1 MQRRFPGM
9 PDTHARGVSNR
20 RWGIVT
26 QTVLLA
32 TAIAAIAVLV
42 AGIAAAPF
50 VRGAAVAEATG
61 ALGRLAD
68 LTAAYV
74 DRPNARMPRDR
85 LLARPLERILREE
98 GVTGFLVAPDSALPP
113 GLSEQAFVR
122 ILNGESVSE
131 SGVGADGRRI
141 LLEGRPVPQG
151 AVVLT
156 QPVDVASAATGL
168 FLTRIAA
175 ALGLG
180 LLIAVGIAFLVAR
193 RLSRPLR
200 EAQGVA
206 HRMAE
211 GQRQE
216 RLEPRG
222 PTEVADI
229 ADALNALN
237 SALVVSEGRQ
247 REFLLSVS
255 HELRT
260 PLTAVRG
267 YGEALADE
275 LLPSEEVPSVG
286 TTIAAEASRLNRLVN
301 DLLDLARMGA
311 VDFRITTTDID
322 AREILDEAGRVWRD
336 RCEREG
342 VVLTVDDIPEP
353 VGVRGDAMRIR
364 QILDNLMENALRVSP
379 QGSSIHMGLHQDP
392 AISGGRY
399 AVFEVRDSGP
409 GLTEDDRTVAFE
421 PGALHERYRGVRPVG
436 TGLGLALVQR
446 LASSMGGSATVT
458 SSPGHG
464 TSFWIR
470 IPIDESS

>member
-1 MQRRFPGM
+1 MADESQRKRL
-9 PDTHARGVSNR
+9 
-20 RWGIVT
+20 GIVT

-32 TAIAAIAVLV
+32 SAIAAIAVLV
-42 AGIAAAPF
+42 AGVAAAPF
-50 VRGAAVAEATG
+50 VQGASVAEATG

-68 LTAAYV
+68 LTSVYV
-74 DRPNARMPRDR
+74 DRRDARAPRDQPIP
-85 LLARPLERILREE
+85 RPLERILREE
-98 GVTGFLVAPDSALPP
+98 DVTGYLVGPAGGVPP
-113 GLSEQAFVR
+113 GASQELVDEVLAGNAVSARGQDSQGQA
-122 ILNGESVSE
+122 IL
-131 SGVGADGRRI
+131 I
-141 LLEGRPVPQG
+141 EGRPVTQG
-151 AVVLT
+151 AVFLT
-156 QPVDVASAATGL
+156 QPVAVASETTGL

-180 LLIAVGIAFLVAR
+180 LLIAVGIAYLVAR

-200 EAQGVA
+200 DAQGVA

-222 PTEVADI
+222 PAEVADI
-229 ADALNALN
+229 AEALNALN

-260 PLTAVRG
+260 PLTAVKG
-267 YGEALADE
+267 YGEALADD
-275 LLPSEEVPSVG
+275 LLPMQEVSSVG

-311 VDFRITTTDID
+311 VDFRIAATDID
-322 AREILDEAGRVWRD
+322 AREILEEAGRVWRA
-336 RCEREG
+336 RCDREG
-342 VVLTVDDIPEP
+342 VSLSVDDIDEP
-353 VGVRGDAMRIR
+353 VSVRGDAMRIR
-364 QILDNLMENALRVSP
+364 QIIDNLMENALRVSP
-379 QGSSIHMGLHQDP
+379 QGSSIHLALHEDP
-392 AISGGRY
+392 KIGGGAY

-409 GLTEDDRTVAFE
+409 GLTDEDRAVAFE

-436 TGLGLALVQR
+436 TGLGLALVDR
-446 LASSMGGSATVT
+446 LATSMGGSATVT
-458 SSPGHG
+458 SGAAGG

-470 IPIDESS
+470 IPVAESS